1 MAKRQSF
8 SLDDAAVNAPAITEK
23 DTNVAAGS
31 KTTASDSRAIKRLT
45 LDMPASLHRRL
56 KIKAIENDVAMAEMI
71 REWIEQ
77 RMSEA

>member
-8 SLDDAAVNAPAITEK
+8 SLEDAAVNTPATAKEDPFAEQK
-23 DTNVAAGS
+23 QSDDS
-31 KTTASDSRAIKRLT
+31 KTIKRLT

-56 KIKAIENDVAMAEMI
+56 KIKALEDDVPMAEMV

-77 RMSEA
+77 RLA